1 MLELLV
7 GLTLF
12 GSFAASV
19 MNPPKKT
26 KPKPSESL
34 KTLEAMLLVAVLDKS
49 FNETDRE
56 KLNKAIEALKS

>member
-7 GLTLF
+7 GFTLI

-19 MNPPKKT
+19 INPPQKP

-49 FNETDRE
+49 FNDTDRE
-56 KLNKAIEALKS
+56 KINKAIEALKS